1 MMTKLSSLLG
11 FLLYVLLLCS
21 TFFTIQAAPPPPAP
35 KVVSST
41 SDPYTLFRYKN
52 YRAALSG
59 FLELAK
65 NKGSED
71 PEIMN
76 RIGLCYLNGS
86 IDYNK
91 AIEYLSAVAKDEKG
105 DYEALFN
112 CGKAY
117 QNALKFDEAI
127 ACYLRYLENPKI
139 KSSANFSE
147 LERKT
152 KRAIETCQNGKLLVA
167 NPTEVVFENLG
178 KEVNSPFDDL
188 DPFITPNKTVLV
200 YSSNRQDG
208 NQCLVPRKAGFT
220 TDLYL
225 SSFKLGK
232 WSKAVNMGSVVNTPL
247 NERVVSINDDASQI
261 FLYIDNEEST
271 KDGDIYLAVARN
283 KVFDTP
289 FSLKGLVNSK
299 EEESAACISDDGSML
314 VFSSDRPGGA
324 GQKDLYIAKRLPDQ
338 SWGEPRR
345 LKDNV
350 NTPYNEDFPMLT
362 NDDKTLYFCSEG
374 HNSMGGLDIFRTEW
388 IDTLNAWSN
397 PVNVGYPINT
407 PEDNFSISFTSNK
420 NEGFISSIRPEGMG
434 GYDIYSIIFTQAEG
448 APYSVVKGAVKN
460 SGGEIKNDVT
470 ISVVSSKTKNLVGK
484 YNISAK
490 KSGRF
495 CGVFYPGEYDFQ
507 FSTPGL
513 PPLNQHVRI
522 VDKNTRGE
530 ILQHE
535 FDFSEPKAK
544 PASGDGNKKTKK

>member
-1 MMTKLSSLLG
+1 MTKLSSSLG
-11 FLLYVLLLCS
+11 FLFYALLLCGVQS
-21 TFFTIQAAPPPPAP
+21 ALHAAPPPASAP

-65 NKGSED
+65 NKSKD
-71 PEIMN
+71 DLEIMN

-86 IDYNK
+86 IDYKK
-91 AIEYLSAVAKDEKG
+91 AIEYLSAVAKEEKG
-105 DYEALFN
+105 DIEAEFN

-117 QNALKFDEAI
+117 QCALMFDEAI
-127 ACYLRYLENPKI
+127 ACYTRYLENPRI
-139 KSSANFSE
+139 KSGAGFSE
-147 LERKT
+147 LEKKA
-152 KRAIETCQNGKLLVA
+152 KRAIETCNNGKMLVA
-167 NPTEVVFENLG
+167 NPVDVVFENLG
-178 KEVNSPFDDL
+178 KEINSPFDDL

-200 YSSNRQDG
+200 YTSNRQEG
-208 NQCLVPRKAGFT
+208 NQCLLPRKAGFT
-220 TDLYL
+220 SDLYL
-225 SSFKLGK
+225 SSFKNGK

-299 EEESAACISDDGSML
+299 DEESAASISDDGSTL
-314 VFSSDRPGGA
+314 IFSSDRPGGA

-350 NTPYNEDFPMLT
+350 NTPYNEDFPILI
-362 NDDKTLYFCSEG
+362 NDDKTIYFCSEG
-374 HNSMGGLDIFRTEW
+374 HNSMGGLDIYRTDW
-388 IDTLNAWSN
+388 IDTLNAWSD
-397 PVNVGYPINT
+397 PVNLGYPVNT

-434 GYDIYSIIFTQAEG
+434 GYDVYSIVFTQAEG

-460 SGGEIKNDVT
+460 SGTEVKSDV
-470 ISVVSSKTKNLVGK
+470 IVSVISSKTKSIVGK

-495 CGVFYPGEYDFQ
+495 FGVFFPGEYDLEFN
-507 FSTPGL
+507 SPGL
-513 PPLNQHVRI
+513 PTLNEHVRI
-522 VDKNTRGE
+522 IDKNTRGE

-535 FDFSEPKAK
+535 FDFAGPKPK
-544 PASGDGNKKTKK
+544 PAPGDKKQKK